1 MARDDKL
8 LRYTEAAI
16 ALMGGLMPDVVYVP
30 PDIREEKKRIS
41 ADGLSTEAPYGDKEV
56 IKRIAA
62 SDPLGLLIAIMNGQP
77 IPGFRIVQKGQKSPQ
92 FHKGGKPAKRGAPLL
107 PEAGTKVETLADGT
121 DIYVEYY
128 SPTLGHRE
136 RVAQYLLANIL
147 PAKRAHTGKK
157 DKPEKIADDYEA
169 LIKRRAAEAG
179 DE

>member
-16 ALMGGLMPDVVYVP
+16 ALLGGVMPDVCYVP

-41 ADGLSTEAPYGDKEV
+41 ADGLATEAPYGDKEI

-77 IPGFRIVQKGQKSPQ
+77 IPGFRIVQKGEPAPRTN
-92 FHKGGKPAKRGAPLL
+92 KGGKPLKKGATLL
-107 PEAGTKVETLADGT
+107 PEANAKIETTENGA

-147 PAKRAHTGKK
+147 PAKRAFTGKK